1 MKQRIRT
8 ILIAVLCIAVSA
20 ALTVATFRTPTGITA
35 NFDPASYR
43 SDVIVTAF
51 QENWTSIAK
60 ECTKTFGPE
69 GVAYVQVS
77 PPQESIKGTQ
87 WWTSYQPVSYAL
99 NSKEGTEQEFKSM
112 VATCKA
118 AGVGIIADAVINH
131 TTGVGQGSGTGT
143 GGSAYDAKGDFPA
156 IGYTAKDFHSC
167 DSDVINYT
175 DQENVQDCRV
185 TGLQDLDTSSAHVRD
200 TLASYFAKLI
210 NYGVAGF
217 RVDAVKH
224 ISNTDVL
231 AIKKLVA
238 QKTGRSLNDIW

>member
-60 ECTKTFGPE
+60 ECTKTFGTE

-87 WWTSYQPVSYAL
+87 WWTSYQPVS
-99 NSKEGTEQEFKSM
+99 
-112 VATCKA
+112 
-118 AGVGIIADAVINH
+118 
-131 TTGVGQGSGTGT
+131 
-143 GGSAYDAKGDFPA
+143 
-156 IGYTAKDFHSC
+156 
-167 DSDVINYT
+167 
-175 DQENVQDCRV
+175 
-185 TGLQDLDTSSAHVRD
+185 
-200 TLASYFAKLI
+200 
-210 NYGVAGF
+210 
-217 RVDAVKH
+217 
-224 ISNTDVL
+224 
-231 AIKKLVA
+231 
-238 QKTGRSLNDIW
+238 

>member
-8 ILIAVLCIAVSA
+8 IVVAVLCIAVSA
-20 ALTVATFRTPTGITA
+20 GLTVATFRTPTGVPA
-35 NFDPASYR
+35 DFDPASYR
-43 SDVIVTAF
+43 SDVIVTMF
-51 QENWTSIAK
+51 QANWKSVAK
-60 ECTKTFGPE
+60 ECTDTLGPE

-87 WWTSYQPVSYAL
+87 WWTSYQPVSYNL

-156 IGYTAKDFHSC
+156 I
-167 DSDVINYT
+167 
-175 DQENVQDCRV
+175 
-185 TGLQDLDTSSAHVRD
+185 
-200 TLASYFAKLI
+200 
-210 NYGVAGF
+210 
-217 RVDAVKH
+217 
-224 ISNTDVL
+224 
-231 AIKKLVA
+231 
-238 QKTGRSLNDIW
+238 